1 MPRGFSILV
10 TLLTSLLI
18 VHGSLWIRGIKPSPR
33 PSLLEHLTWE
43 TFPRDDQQRQYLK
56 QRFLTGI
63 VVLPIV
69 AFLVHALFEQL
80 AG

>member
-1 MPRGFSILV
+1 MPKGFSILV

-33 PSLLEHLTWE
+33 TSFWEHLTWE

-56 QRFLTGI
+56 QSFLTGI